1 MLIRFIHYTCSA
13 WPLTRRLLDLAEDI
27 CVMEEAL
34 DSLDIVADSSARLM
48 EEEDNLR
55 EDLCCRMDRSSEV
68 LDI

>member
-1 MLIRFIHYTCSA
+1 M
-13 WPLTRRLLDLAEDI
+13 AEDI

-55 EDLCCRMDRSSEV
+55 ELDLCCSNDRSSEV
-68 LDI
+68 LDN